1 MRSVNKVI
9 LIGNVTRDPQVRQTG
24 NGQSVCTFGL
34 ATNRRWVTSDGEQHN
49 MAEFHELVAW
59 SRLSD
64 ICEKYVR
71 KGKLLYIEGYLKTRS
86 WDTPEGVKKFKT
98 EVIVQDLIMLEK
110 RGDKGEYVPADDT
123 TAKTDEPEEAP
134 EEKEEEKAEEAKEE
148 TPEEEVKE
156 EKEEEAKEE
165 APEEEVKEEK
175 AEEKEEKSEEA
186 EEEDDDKADV
196 DMDLGL

>member
-9 LIGNVTRDPQVRQTG
+9 LIGNVTRDPEVRQTG
-24 NGQSVCTFGL
+24 SGQPVCTFGL
-34 ATNRRWVTSDGEQHN
+34 ATNRQWVTSDGEKHS

-59 SRLSD
+59 SRLAD

-71 KGKLLYIEGYLKTRS
+71 KGKLLFVEGYLKTRS

-110 RGDKGEYVPADDT
+110 RGGNDDDYT
-123 TAKTDEPEEAP
+123 PSSNMEDSPAP
-134 EEKEEEKAEEAKEE
+134 EAEVEEKPAEEPAAEEKPAEEPKEE
-148 TPEEEVKE
+148 TP
-156 EKEEEAKEE
+156 AEE
-165 APEEEVKEEK
+165 APEEEEK
-175 AEEKEEKSEEA
+175 K
-186 EEEDDDKADV
+186 DDSANI

>member
-9 LIGNVTRDPQVRQTG
+9 LIGNVTRDPEVRQTG
-24 NGQSVCTFGL
+24 SGQSVCTFGL
-34 ATNRRWVTSDGEQHN
+34 ATNRQWVTGDGEKHS

-59 SRLSD
+59 SRLCD
-64 ICEKYVR
+64 ICEKFVR

-110 RGDKGEYVPADDT
+110 KGQGDDEEFVPQDNV
-123 TAKTDEPEEAP
+123 EPET
-134 EEKEEEKAEEAKEE
+134 EEEK
-148 TPEEEVKE
+148 P
-156 EKEEEAKEE
+156 
-165 APEEEVKEEK
+165 
-175 AEEKEEKSEEA
+175 A
-186 EEEDDDKADV
+186 EEEPKEESTEPAEEESDNGEEEEKKDDKTDI

>member
-9 LIGNVTRDPQVRQTG
+9 LIGNVTRDPQVRKTD
-24 NGQSVCTFGL
+24 NNQSVCTFGL
-34 ATNRRWVTSDGEQHN
+34 ATNRRWTTSDGQQHD

-59 SRLSD
+59 SRLSEV
-64 ICEKYVR
+64 CEKHVR

-110 RGDKGEYVPADDT
+110 RGDGTYEERKIDDSEQMTVNSDKKNKTIEEDT
-123 TAKTDEPEEAP
+123 TEEMKEEE
-134 EEKEEEKAEEAKEE
+134 EEKETIEETPAEESAVSSQQSEEETEEEKAPSAI
-148 TPEEEVKE
+148 
-156 EKEEEAKEE
+156 
-165 APEEEVKEEK
+165 
-175 AEEKEEKSEEA
+175 
-186 EEEDDDKADV
+186 